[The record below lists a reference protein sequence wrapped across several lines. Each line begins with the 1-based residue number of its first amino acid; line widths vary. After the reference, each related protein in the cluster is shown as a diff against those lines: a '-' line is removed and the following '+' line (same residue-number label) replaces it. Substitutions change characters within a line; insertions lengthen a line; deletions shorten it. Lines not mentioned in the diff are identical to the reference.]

1 MNRLFSY
8 ALLLMA
14 VISGGC
20 GDSNSETSSTT
31 QETSPTDQLRAEY
44 TTRNESAGNNPRKLL
59 ELRNWIL
66 GLQTAVPQRE
76 GASELTL
83 HLSGIDNKIIRGFE
97 TLVERCVADDN
108 AAMRAQLSAWA
119 DPLTADTEG
128 RLGRGIARAR
138 KPLLVA
144 RLKADPDNDVL
155 RTQLGYVCIEHDL
168 DAVIDTD
175 WMEHDLRMDIESVAS
190 TLASAS
196 TRSSDGKLWVD
207 PNYKHIGKAREL
219 GERIDNLKAAHD
231 KRLEDP
237 FYKQAMK
244 TAAAIASDLGKKLNT
259 SYRWTPRVHKPY
271 VLLIERDNGWDES
284 KVAIEKSE
292 ALLSLYDIFY
302 KKYRA
307 PLALKD
313 IAEPVPVVIFRKH
326 SAYYE
331 YGKAIGASPGA
342 VGHFEPGSG
351 RLFVSDTTEIDTT
364 IHEGTHQLVAFNRRS
379 LSGWRMK
386 SYWFE
391 EGVAEFF
398 GGNHR
403 TYDVKLGKST
413 YEIGRLQKDR
423 INYWRQNEK
432 KAYTLIKLLSLT
444 KADERKNRT
453 DDSLDL
459 NLLNYSQG
467 WFLVFFLN
475 NYLMDAEG
483 HVVLGKEGKY
493 FQNWLTYFK
502 GELDGKTGRDFFL
515 ECMGLLNSDG
525 SMNDEKFAAFEKEFM
540 NYWEFVNYKFATPYH
555 VKDGQIVPWDQVVN
569 KRGRKIGEKYDD
581 ILIRK

>member
-1 MNRLFSY
+1 MSRVFSCVVLSM
-8 ALLLMA
+8 AL
-14 VISGGC
+14 VIVGC
-20 GDSNSETSSTT
+20 GDDSGESSSAP
-31 QETSPTDQLRAEY
+31 QEASPAEQLRAEY
-44 TTRNESAGNNPRKLL
+44 DSRIKDAGSHPKKLL
-59 ELRNWIL
+59 ELRNWIQE
-66 GLQTAVPQRE
+66 LQTASPKQE
-76 GASELTL
+76 GAASIAIHVDAIE
-83 HLSGIDNKIIRGFE
+83 GKIIAGFKS
-97 TLVERCVADDN
+97 LVERSLDGDN
-108 AAMRAQLSAWA
+108 KAMRSELEAWA
-119 DPLTADTEG
+119 APLAANTEG

-144 RLKADPDNDVL
+144 RLKVDTDNDAL
-155 RTQLGYVCIEHDL
+155 RAQLGYVCIEHDL
-168 DAVIDTD
+168 DTVIDTV
-175 WMEHDLRMDIESVAS
+175 WMEHDLRQDIESVAS
-190 TLASAS
+190 TLAAAS
-196 TRSSDGKLWVD
+196 TKSSDGKLWLD
-207 PNYKHIGKAREL
+207 PSYKHIAKARDL
-219 GERIDNLKAAHD
+219 SKRIDELKAAHD
-231 KRLEDP
+231 ERLKDS
-237 FYKQAMK
+237 FYAQAMK
-244 TAAAIASDLGKKLNT
+244 TAGAIASDLGKKLNT

-284 KVAIEKSE
+284 KVAIEKAE

-302 KKYRA
+302 EKYRS
-307 PLALKD
+307 PLALTD
-313 IAEPVPVVIFRKH
+313 IGQPVPVVVFRKH

-342 VGHFEPGSG
+342 VGHFEPASG

-379 LSGWRMK
+379 FSGWQMK

-403 TYDVKLGKST
+403 IYDVKLGKST

-432 KAYTLIKLLSLT
+432 KAYSLLDLLSLT
-444 KADERKNRT
+444 KADERKNRS

-467 WFLVFFLN
+467 WFLVYFLN
-475 NYLMDAEG
+475 NYLIDAEG
-483 HVVLGKEGKY
+483 QVVFGKPGKY
-493 FQNWLTYFK
+493 FPNWLTYFK

-515 ECMGLLNSDG
+515 ECMGLLNGNG
-525 SMNDEKFAAFEKEFM
+525 SLNDEKFAAFNTEFM
-540 NYWEFVNYKFATPYH
+540 NYWEFVNYKFASPYH
-555 VKDGQIVPWDQVVN
+555 VKDGEIVPWDKVVN

-581 ILIRK
+581 KLIRD